1 MAGTSMAAPVVSGVA
16 ALMLSADPSLS
27 VSDIKNKLYN
37 SAVDLGAK
45 GKDNY
50 FGHGR
55 VNAASAVRS
64 VRGISTSSYTIDRRN
79 SFLTGVPVGTPLSSL
94 QSALTIPFGALG
106 FYDAQDNPVSEGV
119 AKTDMKVRL
128 IDEQMIDGNVVE
140 VVKDE
145 LTVAVKGDVNGD
157 GGLSIADYTLLRL
170 YLLGRFS
177 LSPAAAVAGD
187 VTGDSAL
194 GIADYT
200 DIRLAL
206 LKLKPLG

>member
-1 MAGTSMAAPVVSGVA
+1 MGGTSMAAPVVSGVA

-27 VSDIKNKLYN
+27 VNDIKNKLYS

-45 GKDNY
+45 GKDDY
-50 FGHGR
+50 FGNGR
-55 VNAASAVRS
+55 VNAVSAVRS
-64 VRGISTSSYTIDRRN
+64 ALGITTSPFTIDRRT
-79 SFLTGVPVGTPLSSL
+79 SFLTGVPVGTSLSAL
-94 QSALTIPFGALG
+94 QSALTIPFGALS
-106 FYDAQDNPVSEGV
+106 FYDAQENPVSESV
-119 AKTDMKVRL
+119 AKTGMKVQL
-128 IDEQMIDGNVVE
+128 IDED

-145 LTVAVKGDVNGD
+145 LAIAVKGDVNGD

-206 LKLKPLG
+206 LKLKPLS